1 MFSTWD
7 ENGQKKKSLHT
18 WKMSSLEDN
27 YGHSHFR
34 CSLTSLSITLHFKQ
48 TTLGF
53 TRNVLC
59 SRLVGSSTLR
69 YVLLLVPSAD
79 GDIALNSSPVS
90 NLLPLLHI
98 VLQFALFD
106 ALFHFWDWG
115 DNLIRRKP
123 AHFVLGSITSVQLY
137 LCLEGTPVCHF
148 TWIVLVAVWL
158 TDHYSNTANYCLFFT
173 NYFRYWD
180 LATDRHEIVAHWSH
194 DSTGG
199 MWYNYTRRDRTG
211 WRL

>member
-1 MFSTWD
+1 MCFSL
-7 ENGQKKKSLHT
+7 KKINSTGAIFLRPNCAVSPCLGSPTNCLFQCSPHGTKTVKKKKVFTHEKSLHSKIIT
-18 WKMSSLEDN
+18 VIVTLDVLSRPRQA
-27 YGHSHFR
+27 HF
-34 CSLTSLSITLHFKQ
+34 

-106 ALFHFWDWG
+106 ALFHLTPW
-115 DNLIRRKP
+115 
-123 AHFVLGSITSVQLY
+123 LGRQSHPPKTSPF
-137 LCLEGTPVCHF
+137 C
-148 TWIVLVAVWL
+148 
-158 TDHYSNTANYCLFFT
+158 
-173 NYFRYWD
+173 
-180 LATDRHEIVAHWSH
+180 
-194 DSTGG
+194 
-199 MWYNYTRRDRTG
+199 TR
-211 WRL
+211 